1 MAVELSWTGVAVR
14 WGAVLLNHADDEKAI
29 AALNAT
35 DERTRAATNH
45 TEAKLARGGGHPSTQ
60 LQCDNGFRRQ
70 LNCQHTAVEAYAGE
84 WLRPHGLRPVEC
96 VVSVHLP
103 SREYPTRDRGD

>member
-45 TEAKLARGGGHPSTQ
+45 TEAKLARGGGI
-60 LQCDNGFRRQ
+60 RQ
-70 LNCQHTAVEAYAGE
+70 RSSSATTDFAG
-84 WLRPHGLRPVEC
+84 
-96 VVSVHLP
+96 S
-103 SREYPTRDRGD
+103 